1 MKLRNFLILLGT
13 GAVAGYCLYRKN
25 EKSENNI
32 EAIDRCRNK
41 LISLGYNINDSYCL
55 NLKENPYL
63 IFYFEDNDKNYEVK
77 YDKNNEQ
84 IIYIKGE

>member
-1 MKLRNFLILLGT
+1 MKLRNFLIRLGV
-13 GAVAGYCLYRKN
+13 GIVAGYYFYKEN
-25 EKSENNI
+25 EKSENSI
-32 EAIDRCRNK
+32 ESIDRCRYK

-63 IFYFEDNDKNYEVK
+63 IFYFTDNDKNYEVK
-77 YDKNNEQ
+77 YDKNNEK